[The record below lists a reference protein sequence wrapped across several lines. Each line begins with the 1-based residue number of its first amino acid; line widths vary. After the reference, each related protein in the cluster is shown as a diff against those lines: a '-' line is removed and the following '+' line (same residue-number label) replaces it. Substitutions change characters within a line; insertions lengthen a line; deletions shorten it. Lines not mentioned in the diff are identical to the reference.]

1 MLKKRFI
8 DFYCGYRVIILC
20 MCLIDDTFVK
30 CFAFNHRVELIP
42 MLLIILFDEVSK
54 LLRHFCNFVCVEVI
68 NWNFL
73 FIVEGLYVELK
84 MESPW
89 NHLFIFEIINQ
100 SLYTCG
106 LLEFLLLYELI
117 WVITGFFNFWNH
129 HTNK

>member
-42 MLLIILFDEVSK
+42 MLLIILFDEASK

-68 NWNFL
+68 N
-73 FIVEGLYVELK
+73 
-84 MESPW
+84 
-89 NHLFIFEIINQ
+89 
-100 SLYTCG
+100 
-106 LLEFLLLYELI
+106 
-117 WVITGFFNFWNH
+117 
-129 HTNK
+129 